1 MRLRRAQDTAA
12 LPPDLRGRYGPAAL
26 VVGASVGL
34 GAAWA
39 EVLAASGLD
48 LILVARRAEVL
59 ADTSARVARTYGV
72 KVQALPGDL
81 ADGSW
86 LADIEDRAEG
96 GDVGFA
102 VVNAAAAPSGPFVSS
117 SFETL
122 EQTVAVNCLG
132 SLRVARSVLPGMAAH
147 GRGGLVL
154 MSSLAG
160 NQGSPGLAA
169 YAATK
174 AYLRVLAEGL
184 WYELRPSGVDV
195 LACVAGAV
203 DTPGYSASAQAHA
216 PGTMSPA
223 AVVEATLAA
232 LGRRPVVVP
241 GRLNAVA
248 STVMLRLL
256 PRAAGVE
263 VMAKANKAAGLAGLE
278 SAPGWRRRA
287 SGRQRRAG

>member
-1 MRLRRAQDTAA
+1 MRLLRASRSVSA
-12 LPPDLRGRYGPAAL
+12 PPDLRGRYGPAAL

-39 EVLAASGLD
+39 EALASRRLD

-59 ADTSARVARTYGV
+59 ADTSARLARTYGV

-81 ADGSW
+81 ADPSW
-86 LADIEDRAEG
+86 LADIEDRAGG

-102 VVNAAAAPSGPFVSS
+102 VVNAAAAPSGPFVASS
-117 SFETL
+117 LDTL

-132 SLRVARSVLPGMAAH
+132 SLRVARSVLPEMAER
-147 GRGGLVL
+147 GRGGLVF

-160 NQGSPGLAA
+160 MQGSPGLAA

-184 WYELRPSGVDV
+184 WYEMRPSGVDV

-203 DTPGYSASAQAHA
+203 DTPGYSASAAARA

-241 GRLNAVA
+241 GMVNAVA

-256 PRAAGVE
+256 TRAAGVE
-263 VMAKANKAAGLAGLE
+263 AMAKANKAAGLAGLD
-278 SAPGWRRRA
+278 SALEWHRRA
-287 SGRQRRAG
+287 SGRRRRAG